1 MAGAGAAGAPARHAG
16 HVQPGLL
23 PAAGRPGG
31 LVPAPGARC
40 GINATT
46 RCAGCCAPLRILC
59 GCRSWSPA
67 VLPGCELSP
76 SLCPEA
82 LSCQKPRSGWAPVP
96 CSPAPLYPAPCTLL
110 PCTLLPYSPVPCSL
124 SFVLRGLRLLPKNG
138 RLHCIRWL
146 SLAHLGWKAAGAA
159 LRHAGWEAL
168 AAQDAGCRIPFSSWR
183 KWEFC
188 AAGRSQELY
197 YITPDGKAS
206 EAQDTVSMPALLDSL
221 QGPQVFR
228 RCALASHLSSS
239 RAARPHR
246 NSPARAV
253 RSERTSSAQLQFG
266 SWSGRM
272 RQCLARVSQTLRL
285 PHGCPW
291 SCC

>member
-1 MAGAGAAGAPARHAG
+1 MAGAAAGGAPAGHAALQRCTATLHSSNIMPAQMTPRG
-16 HVQPGLL
+16 VQLWLGRGRQAHLRDTLVMSNLGYFQLQAGPGAWSLHL
-23 PAAGRPGG
+23 
-31 LVPAPGARC
+31 APGAVSTQQHVVQAVVR
-40 GINATT
+40 
-46 RCAGCCAPLRILC
+46 
-59 GCRSWSPA
+59 RSASCVA
-67 VLPGCELSP
+67 VAVGPRR
-76 SLCPEA
+76 
-82 LSCQKPRSGWAPVP
+82 SCQGVSCRPRCVP
-96 CSPAPLYPAPCTLL
+96 RPLAARSRALAGPLYPAPLYPAPCTLL

-246 NSPARAV
+246 NS
-253 RSERTSSAQLQFG
+253 SRTRCSL
-266 SWSGRM
+266 
-272 RQCLARVSQTLRL
+272 
-285 PHGCPW
+285 
-291 SCC
+291 